1 MRNTQFAKIVNH
13 GRLVYILNVKT
24 FFTFIIFIYVLA
36 PHLIADARTAN
47 IKFGI
52 DASHAP
58 PLLYQFE
65 DPNFSL
71 ATGGLVYEITVTI
84 AEALNQSY
92 SVSALPEA
100 RMIRDLKQGHID
112 LVCYISPEW
121 NRDSKDD
128 FLWSDP
134 LYTYVNVL
142 VGKKEI
148 PFKSFN
154 QLSNISIG
162 TVENYYYHE
171 VEDKFKSKVLQRD
184 DSSSIIGGLKKL
196 LDNRLEYV
204 VMTEIEYNLY
214 KMTYP
219 QLQKSS
225 FTVDKT
231 DVLCSLSKNSSLS
244 LKNLN
249 KTIAQL
255 KNKKE
260 FKKIYTRYS
269 NSKTMPRPIAYG
281 MNDSNSPPFLQIDNN
296 TETPIIQ
303 GGIFFDLGLEIGRK
317 LKRPIHFMLSPRKRL
332 DSGLAEG
339 DIELVCYNTEAWAG
353 SYAKDYNWS
362 VPIFEQTN
370 LVVGLKTN
378 MKNVSLNSLKDLKG
392 KTLGTNLGFVYPA
405 LTPYFKDG
413 TIKREDALS
422 GMDNIEKLHSGRV
435 QYIVLNNLEY
445 NFYRKQYTD
454 LKEAPFVIDPIDV
467 KCASSKK
474 SDLKI
479 SDINAAVKELKK
491 SGRLQKVFLN

>member
-1 MRNTQFAKIVNH
+1 M
-13 GRLVYILNVKT
+13 KT
-24 FFTFIIFIYVLA
+24 LFTFLIFIYVIA
-36 PHLIADARTAN
+36 PHLIADAHATN

-65 DPNFSL
+65 DPNFSM
-71 ATGGLVYEITVTI
+71 ATGGLVYEITVAI

-92 SVSALPEA
+92 SISALPES
-100 RMIRDLKQGHID
+100 RMIRDLKHGNID

-121 NRDSKDD
+121 DRASKNDL
-128 FLWSDP
+128 LWSDP
-134 LYTYVNVL
+134 IYTYSNVL

-148 PFKSFN
+148 PFKNFN

-171 VEDKFKSKVLQRD
+171 LEDKFKNKLLRRD
-184 DSSSIIGGLKKL
+184 DSSSTIAGLKKL

-204 VMTEIEYNLY
+204 VMTEVEYNLY
-214 KMTYP
+214 KTTYP

-225 FTVDKT
+225 FTLDKT
-231 DVLCSLSKNSSLS
+231 DVFCSLSKNSSLS
-244 LKNLN
+244 LKKLN
-249 KTIAQL
+249 QTIAHL
-255 KNKKE
+255 KSKKE
-260 FKKIYTRYS
+260 FQKIYTRYS
-269 NSKTMPRPIAYG
+269 NSQTATRPISYG
-281 MNDSNSPPFLQIDNN
+281 MNDSNSPPFLRIDNS
-296 TETPIIQ
+296 TETPAIQ
-303 GGIFFDLGLEIGRK
+303 GGLFFDLGLEIGRK

-332 DSGLAEG
+332 DAGLASGE
-339 DIELVCYNTEAWAG
+339 IELVCYNTEAWAG

-370 LVVGLKTN
+370 LVVGLKTS
-378 MKNVSLNSLKDLKG
+378 MKNTPLNSLKDLKG
-392 KTLGTNLGFVYPA
+392 KTLGTALGFVYPA
-405 LTPYFKDG
+405 LIPYFKDG
-413 TIKREDALS
+413 AIKREDAPS
-422 GMDNIEKLHSGRV
+422 GMANIEKLHSGRI

-454 LKEAPFVIDPIDV
+454 LKEAPFVIDPINV

-479 SDINAAVKELKK
+479 SDINTAIKELKE
-491 SGRLQKVFLN
+491 SGRLHKVFFN